1 MGDPFYQT
9 RGIIPVHPH
18 SATSTIMARGV
29 PVKAKQAQKL
39 PLKVEN
45 KATLIFAVNDSI

>member
-9 RGIIPVHPH
+9 RGITPVHPH

-29 PVKAKQAQKL
+29 PVKAKQAQKPSPQSDKQSNAHL
-39 PLKVEN
+39 R
-45 KATLIFAVNDSI
+45 S